1 MPSRLADLIG
11 SDSQS
16 RQNTNLLDQLQ
27 IRMNVLNGSIGF
39 QFISLGVNPRDDSA
53 RNLPPPPN
61 RKILLGLRHF
71 KWLVDLLTRS
81 FFSAPR
87 F

>member
-11 SDSQS
+11 SDSQI
-16 RQNTNLLDQLQ
+16 RQNNNLLDQLQ
-27 IRMNVLNGSIGF
+27 SRMTVLNGPVGF

-53 RNLPPPPN
+53 RNLSPPN
-61 RKILLGLRHF
+61 SIILLGLRHF
-71 KWLVDLLTRS
+71 KWLIDLLTRS
-81 FFSAPR
+81 IFSAPR

>member
-16 RQNTNLLDQLQ
+16 RQTTNLLDQLQ
-27 IRMNVLNGSIGF
+27 SRMNVLNGSIGF

-53 RNLPPPPN
+53 RNLPPPN

-81 FFSAPR
+81 IFSAPR